1 MPSFPGV
8 DFLDFDS
15 LLSDE
20 EKLARQTARQFV
32 DDEIMPIIEQY
43 NREGKFPVQ
52 LVPQMAE
59 LGLFG
64 ASLKGYGCA
73 GMSNVEYGLVTQELE
88 RGDSGLRSF
97 ISVQSALVMY
107 PIHAFGSDAQKDKW
121 LPLLQQGKA
130 IGCFG
135 LTEPQFG
142 SNPGGMLTRAVKKGD
157 SYILNGEKMWIT
169 NGSISDV
176 AVIWAKTEDDKIR
189 GFLVEKGTPGYKAWD
204 VHGKYSLR
212 ASVTSGLAMTD
223 CKIPA
228 TNLLPGVE
236 GLKGPLS
243 CLNQARYGIGWGA
256 IGAAM
261 ACYDSALTYAKQR
274 KQFNNKPIASH
285 QLVQEKLVW
294 MINEI
299 TKAQLLALQVGKLKD
314 HGRVHPSHI
323 SMLKMNNVWMA
334 LETARMARQILG
346 ANGIVD
352 DYPIMRHMNNLESVI
367 TYEGTHDIHKL
378 IIGERITGIAGF
390 RAALLIMIALLL
402 FAPRPSCAADP
413 ATVKPK
419 IRAVTAF
426 VRIDRAHYK
435 EQIQD
440 TLNFL
445 RHAKSAFEKSGY
457 EVQTIRITT
466 QPFPEYTRGLSEEET
481 LAFFREYD
489 ALAIKEGFDASIGPA
504 MMKDT
509 DDPREAELLAKILA
523 NAKTLEGSVFI
534 GGEDGIH

>member
-1 MPSFPGV
+1 MPTFSGV

-32 DDEIMPIIEQY
+32 DDQIMPIIEQY
-43 NREGKFPVQ
+43 NREGKFPIQ

-97 ISVQSALVMY
+97 VSVQSALVMY
-107 PIHAFGSDAQKDKW
+107 PIHSYGSDEQKNKW

-169 NGSISDV
+169 SGSIADV
-176 AVIWAKTEDDKIR
+176 AVVWAKSEDEKIR
-189 GFLVEKGTPGYKAWD
+189 GFLVEKGMPGFKAWD

-228 TNLLPGVE
+228 SNLLPGVE

-243 CLNQARYGIGWGA
+243 CLNQARYGIGWGG

-261 ACYDSALTYAKQR
+261 ACYDTALRYSKER
-274 KQFNNKPIASH
+274 KQFDNRPIASH

-294 MINEI
+294 MITEI
-299 TKAQLLALQVGKLKD
+299 TKAQLLALQVGRLKD
-314 HGRVHPSHI
+314 QGRAHPSHI

-378 IIGERITGIAGF
+378 IIGERITGIA
-390 RAALLIMIALLL
+390 A
-402 FAPRPSCAADP
+402 FA
-413 ATVKPK
+413 
-419 IRAVTAF
+419 
-426 VRIDRAHYK
+426 
-435 EQIQD
+435 
-440 TLNFL
+440 
-445 RHAKSAFEKSGY
+445 
-457 EVQTIRITT
+457 
-466 QPFPEYTRGLSEEET
+466 
-481 LAFFREYD
+481 
-489 ALAIKEGFDASIGPA
+489 
-504 MMKDT
+504 
-509 DDPREAELLAKILA
+509 
-523 NAKTLEGSVFI
+523 
-534 GGEDGIH
+534 